1 MSCVISRHVTTVYT
15 SRSLNLWPPDIASA
29 LETDDNRS
37 ATNCPDI
44 IKISAGYLFTKLHAI
59 EASFLTGPRMWSR
72 QYFDGKWTQSKSGP
86 CTAALCLLPA
96 HKINDKACI
105 QLRLSSR
112 SGTLTATPGAKT
124 ILLLCHYEPQL
135 HKRHI
140 QVTWVHVNIPLN
152 EGTNERVFLL
162 LPDSI

>member
-1 MSCVISRHVTTVYT
+1 MSQRFTP
-15 SRSLNLWPPDIASA
+15 RDLWICGGQTLLLRWKQMTIDRRRIA
-29 LETDDNRS
+29 LI
-37 ATNCPDI
+37 I

-72 QYFDGKWTQSKSGP
+72 QYFYGKWTQSKSGP
-86 CTAALCLLPA
+86 LTVALCLLPA